1 MSKNRTLMAGLL
13 LSLTSITTE
22 ASLTVG
28 YADGKSVV
36 YSSLGNITWTGDAN
50 LLGTLQNK
58 LGYEVV
64 VNSIIAVSPVII
76 DMPNIFD
83 TPANSGKH
91 TVSSL
96 DFDSNR
102 LGAVSWFGAKAFINY
117 LNSTAYAGSSQWGL
131 PITPPS
137 NDQTGNFEQTSS
149 QLGELFY
156 KELGGTA
163 GNPIPKTSY
172 FSNEQDWVYW
182 SDTQDPYANDLAYN
196 FITSNGVFS
205 KYYKDFPLYAWAVSP
220 GNLTSV
226 PLPGAA
232 WLFSAW
238 IGLMALSM
246 RYKPKASIIIH

>member
-1 MSKNRTLMAGLL
+1 MAGLL

-102 LGAVSWFGAKAFINY
+102 LGAVSWFGAKAFASY
-117 LNSTAYAGSSQWGL
+117 LNAINYAGSNRWALPSAGSTPQSGMNPPGSQ
-131 PITPPS
+131 
-137 NDQTGNFEQTSS
+137 FA
-149 QLGELFY
+149 ELFY
-156 KELGGTA
+156 NELGGTA
-163 GNPIPKTSY
+163 LNPIPNTAN
-172 FSNEQDWVYW
+172 FTNEQTYFYW
-182 SDTQDPYANDLAYN
+182 LATENAPYPSNAWYFA
-196 FITSNGVFS
+196 TSTGYQGSFAT
-205 KYYKDFPLYAWAVSP
+205 KDFPLYAWVVSP

-226 PLPGAA
+226 PLSGAA

-238 IGLMALSM
+238 IGLMVLSM